1 MIIGGKAKEQMT
13 YDAVV
18 VGLGISRG
26 WLAKEVAERGL
37 KVLMLERGRM
47 IEQWKMTQKCRFL
60 INLINATP

>member
-47 IEQWKMTQKCRFL
+47 IEQ
-60 INLINATP
+60 